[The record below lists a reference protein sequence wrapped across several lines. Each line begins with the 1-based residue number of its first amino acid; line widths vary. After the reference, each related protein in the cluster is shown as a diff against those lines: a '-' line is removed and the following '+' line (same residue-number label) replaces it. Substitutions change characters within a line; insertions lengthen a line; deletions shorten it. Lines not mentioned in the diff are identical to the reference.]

1 MKPIYDANMCDWKH
15 ARGLLI
21 DTNLQTLDIK
31 HLAEFENVYRMRCRL
46 AIQIYKNW
54 LRDYDAETN
63 VVQLLYGSIEG
74 MLLRQQAEHAV
85 RLYWTIRKDFR
96 AALKK
101 YLENMTS
108 YKSYA
113 RAA

>member
-1 MKPIYDANMCDWKH
+1 MTPLYQNNTCDWNH

-21 DTNLQTLDIK
+21 DANLQTLDIK
-31 HLAEFENVYRMRCRL
+31 HMSEFENIYKMRCRL
-46 AIQIYKNW
+46 AIKLYKDW
-54 LRDYDAETN
+54 LRDYDAQTD
-63 VVQLLYGSIEG
+63 VVELLYGSIEG

-85 RLYWTIRKDFR
+85 KLYWVIRRDFR

-108 YKSYA
+108 YKSHA